1 MTVKKNFLNS
11 ANRKAFKEEILAKLD
26 WMDEETR
33 RQAIE
38 KLDKVSWSYNFFFF
52 VTDDDA
58 K

>member
-11 ANRKAFKEEILAKLD
+11 DNRKAFKEEILAKLD

-38 KLDKVSWSYNFFFF
+38 KLDKVSWS
-52 VTDDDA
+52 
-58 K
+58 